1 MIITSIFL
9 KFYKMSKTILSFKN
23 ISKNYSNIE
32 ALRQISFDI
41 PANSIF
47 GILGANGSGKS
58 TFMKILPGLIQD
70 WSGEIFHNGKF
81 VEKNNIKLRDKFGYL
96 IEAPTF
102 YEYLSARKNL
112 EILSRIS
119 PSNSLDIDY
128 ILELVNL
135 QNRSEDKVSAYSYG
149 MKQRL
154 GIAQCLI
161 HNPEIL
167 ILDEPNNGL
176 DPNGIQDMIKL
187 IKNLRTE
194 GKTICLSTHNLRDV
208 EELCTHF
215 TVFQNGENSQTCS
228 MEEQIKDSK
237 TWLVN
242 TQDIDSAIE
251 KLKNSD
257 VFKIIS
263 VFNKNILIES
273 KEKQSL
279 DVIHNI
285 LSDVEVYKISKESNL
300 IGYFDA
306 SKANS

>member
-1 MIITSIFL
+1 
-9 KFYKMSKTILSFKN
+9 MSNKILSFKN
-23 ISKNYSNIE
+23 ISKSYSNIV
-32 ALRQISFDI
+32 ALEQISFDI
-41 PANSIF
+41 PKNSIF

-58 TFMKILPGLIQD
+58 TFMKILPGLIQN

-119 PSNSLDIDY
+119 PNHSLDIDY

-135 QNRSEDKVSAYSYG
+135 KSRSEDKVSAYSYG

-187 IKNLRTE
+187 IKKLRTE

-215 TVFQNGENSQTCS
+215 TVFQNGKNSKTCS
-228 MEEQIKDSK
+228 MEKQIKNSK
-237 TWLVN
+237 TWIVN
-242 TQDIDSAIE
+242 TQDIDSALE

-257 VFKIIS
+257 IFEIIS

-273 KEKQSL
+273 MEIQSL
-279 DVIHNI
+279 DVIHEI
-285 LSDVEVYKISKESNL
+285 LSDIEIYKISKESNL

-306 SKANS
+306 SKTDS

>member
-1 MIITSIFL
+1 
-9 KFYKMSKTILSFKN
+9 MSNKILSFKN
-23 ISKNYSNIE
+23 ISKSYSNIV
-32 ALRQISFDI
+32 ALEQISFDI
-41 PANSIF
+41 PENSIF

-119 PSNSLDIDY
+119 PNHSLDIDY

-135 QNRSEDKVSAYSYG
+135 KSRSEDKVSAYSYG

-215 TVFQNGENSQTCS
+215 TVFQSGKNSKTCS
-228 MEEQIKDSK
+228 MEKQIKNSK
-237 TWLVN
+237 TWIVN
-242 TQDIDSAIE
+242 TKDIDSALE

-257 VFKIIS
+257 IFEVIS
-263 VFNKNILIES
+263 VFNKNILIKSMEI
-273 KEKQSL
+273 QSL
-279 DVIHNI
+279 DVIHEI
-285 LSDVEVYKISKESNL
+285 LSDIEIYKISKESNL

-306 SKANS
+306 SKTDS

>member
-1 MIITSIFL
+1 
-9 KFYKMSKTILSFKN
+9 MSNKILSFKD
-23 ISKNYSNIE
+23 ISKCYSSIV
-32 ALRQISFDI
+32 ALEQISFDI
-41 PANSIF
+41 PENSIF

-58 TFMKILPGLIQD
+58 TFMKILPGLIQN

-119 PSNSLDIDY
+119 PNHSLDIDY

-135 QNRSEDKVSAYSYG
+135 KSRSEDKVSAYSYG

-215 TVFQNGENSQTCS
+215 TVFQHGKNSKTCS
-228 MEEQIKDSK
+228 MEKQIKNSK
-237 TWLVN
+237 TWIVN
-242 TQDIDSAIE
+242 TKDIDSALE

-257 VFKIIS
+257 IFEVIS

-273 KEKQSL
+273 MEIQSL
-279 DVIHNI
+279 DVIHEI
-285 LSDVEVYKISKESNL
+285 LSDIEIYKISKESNL

-306 SKANS
+306 SKTDS

>member
-1 MIITSIFL
+1 
-9 KFYKMSKTILSFKN
+9 MSNKILSFKN
-23 ISKNYSNIE
+23 ISKSYSNIV
-32 ALRQISFDI
+32 ALKQISFDI
-41 PANSIF
+41 PENSIF

-119 PSNSLDIDY
+119 PNHSLDIDY

-135 QNRSEDKVSAYSYG
+135 KSRSEDKVSAYSYG

-176 DPNGIQDMIKL
+176 DPNGIRDMIKL

-215 TVFQNGENSQTCS
+215 TVFQHGKNSKTCS
-228 MEEQIKDSK
+228 MEKQIKNSK
-237 TWLVN
+237 TWIVN
-242 TQDIDSAIE
+242 TKDIDSALE

-257 VFKIIS
+257 IFEVIS
-263 VFNKNILIES
+263 VFNKNILIKSMEI
-273 KEKQSL
+273 QSL
-279 DVIHNI
+279 DVIHEI
-285 LSDVEVYKISKESNL
+285 LSDIEIYKISKESNL

-306 SKANS
+306 SKTDS